1 LGKSQKEA
9 NQLRVML
16 LELDGGMARQ
26 VLRGATDLSTTTVC
40 SLNEALSAAA
50 DVEPQVLVVAFSD
63 VEAQE
68 VKAIGELTR
77 SRADMPVLVISRP
90 APTERAVDVI
100 KAGAS
105 GYLFT
110 KDAEQLPSSVRELAR
125 GGVPMSDT
133 ISRLV
138 LQRARR
144 SSAKMAAVR
153 VPSPDAS
160 QILSERQREILRLL
174 QGGHSYEDIGTAL
187 GVSVNTVRSHLRTI
201 YDRLGVTT
209 KVEAVMVGIEL
220 GILGR
225 MPTERPEPRA

>member
-1 LGKSQKEA
+1 LGKTQEA
-9 NQLRVML
+9 NRLRVML

-40 SLNEALSAAA
+40 SLNECLSATV
-50 DVEPQVLVVAFSD
+50 DLEPQVLVVAFND

-68 VKAIGELTR
+68 IKALGELTR
-77 SRADMPVLVISRP
+77 TRADMPVLVISKP
-90 APTERAVDVI
+90 APTERAIDVI

-153 VPSPDAS
+153 VPGPDAT
-160 QILSERQREILRLL
+160 QILSDRQREILRLL
-174 QGGHSYEDIGTAL
+174 QGGHSYEHIGVAL

-209 KVEAVMVGIEL
+209 KVEAVMIGIEL

-225 MPTERPEPRA
+225 TPPDASAPRA

>member
-1 LGKSQKEA
+1 
-9 NQLRVML
+9 ML
-16 LELDGGMARQ
+16 LELDGGLARQ
-26 VLRGATDLSTTTVC
+26 VLRGASDLNTTTVC
-40 SLNEALSAAA
+40 SLNECLSATA
-50 DVEPQVLVVAFSD
+50 DLEPQVLVVAFSD

-68 VKAIGELTR
+68 VKAIGELARAR
-77 SRADMPVLVISRP
+77 SELPVLVISRP
-90 APTERAVDVI
+90 TANERAVDVI

-153 VPSPDAS
+153 LPSPDAS
-160 QILSERQREILRLL
+160 QLLSERQREILLLL
-174 QGGHSYEDIGTAL
+174 QGGHSYEHIGVAL

-225 MPTERPEPRA
+225 VPSERPAPRA